1 MTAIVLITPISN
13 AKGRQCQEKR
23 EEFSKGEKL
32 PAFGERR
39 DRLRFAGEK
48 RRKVQKKKYLT
59 IDRSSVIL
67 NSCSL
72 MGRGPSHIARK
83 KILTAA
89 LQVFS
94 AKGYREATV
103 RDIARTA
110 GVSVGALYPY
120 FGNKEQLYTEAYLE
134 QSREFNERILDLMDQ
149 DPDAAVRSFIET
161 HVSWTASKR
170 QIVSRHFKD
179 YDLEFVKPFR
189 TRFWTY
195 QKEFLEA
202 LICKGAEQGLFRV
215 SNCGEAAVFV
225 LWALRGALFYDL
237 SATAV
242 LTRSGDAI
250 CELSLGFLTNGQT
263 GASAAGRP
271 VDPPSTPV
279 DTAAGSCSGG
289 DCLA

>member
-1 MTAIVLITPISN
+1 MSGKKERSVA
-13 AKGRQCQEKR
+13 A
-23 EEFSKGEKL
+23 
-32 PAFGERR
+32 GERPR
-39 DRLRFAGEK
+39 KLR
-48 RRKVQKKKYLT
+48 KKKYLT
-59 IDRSSVIL
+59 IHRSSVIL

-72 MGRGPSHIARK
+72 MGRRPSHIARK
-83 KILTAA
+83 KILAAA

-120 FGNKEQLYTEAYLE
+120 FGNKEQLYTEVLLE
-134 QSREFNERILDLMDQ
+134 QSREFNERIRDLMHQ
-149 DPDAAVRSFIET
+149 VPDAAVRSFIET

-179 YDLEFVKPFR
+179 YDLEFVRPFR
-189 TRFWTY
+189 TWFWTY

-202 LICKGAEQGLFRV
+202 LICKGAEQGIFRV

-242 LTRSGDAI
+242 LTRSGDAV
-250 CELSLGFLTNGQT
+250 CDLSLGFLTNGQT
-263 GASAAGRP
+263 GASRRRPSGRLP
-271 VDPPSTPV
+271 AFDA
-279 DTAAGSCSGG
+279 DR
-289 DCLA
+289 